1 MHYLHDT
8 YYGYN
13 INIYK
18 YNNIMYTYT
27 QLKFSYNFNTL
38 SNYIHNLYVHG
49 NGKQRLN
56 KTNKKKK
63 TATIILYKK

>member
-1 MHYLHDT
+1 
-8 YYGYN
+8 
-13 INIYK
+13 
-18 YNNIMYTYT
+18 MYTHV

-63 TATIILYKK
+63 KPRQLFYIKNNMPNIYNNARI

>member
-1 MHYLHDT
+1 
-8 YYGYN
+8 
-13 INIYK
+13 
-18 YNNIMYTYT
+18 MYTYV

-63 TATIILYKK
+63 NRDNYFI

>member
-1 MHYLHDT
+1 
-8 YYGYN
+8 
-13 INIYK
+13 
-18 YNNIMYTYT
+18 MYTYV

-63 TATIILYKK
+63 PRQLFYIKNNMPNIIYNNACI